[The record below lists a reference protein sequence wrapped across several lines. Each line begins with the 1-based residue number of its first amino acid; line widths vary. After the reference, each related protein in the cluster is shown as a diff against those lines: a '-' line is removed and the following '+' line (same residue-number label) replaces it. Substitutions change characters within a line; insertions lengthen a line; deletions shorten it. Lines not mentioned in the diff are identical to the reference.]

1 MPKSLFVSFYMTL
14 VMVTTLFAA
23 QSLMSTQDYLT
34 WGGVLLTTAPFLI
47 VISWVMIFK
56 NVART
61 SARFPTLIVMGL
73 IGVIFA
79 IRGNVLGGSSLAP
92 VLAVA
97 GFLGFLVYAYW
108 YSSFHRA
115 ASQLG
120 VGQSLPVF
128 ELKDTSGNTVT
139 STSLADKPAIWIFY
153 RGNWCPLCMAQIKE
167 LVAQYQ
173 QLQKLGVR
181 VALISPQPHKFT
193 KGLAKRFDVA
203 FDFLTDE
210 NNRAASSLGIAHP
223 HGLPAGM
230 QVLGYDSDTV
240 LPTVI
245 ITDVGGK
252 ILWVHETDNYR
263 VRPEPETYLAVLRDN
278 RVIADRVITEGTA

>member
-23 QSLMSTQDYLT
+23 QSLISSQDYLT

-47 VISWVMIFK
+47 VLSWIMIFQ

-79 IRGNVLGGSSLAP
+79 VRGYVLGGSSLAP
-92 VLAVA
+92 VLAVG
-97 GFLGFLVYAYW
+97 GFAGFLVYAYW

-115 ASQLG
+115 ASQLR
-120 VGQSLPVF
+120 VGQALPGF
-128 ELKDTSGNTVT
+128 ELRDTADNTVT
-139 STSLADKPAIWIFY
+139 SGSLTNKPTVWIFF

-173 QLQKLGVR
+173 QLKELGVR
-181 VALISPQPHKFT
+181 VALVSPQPHRFT
-193 KGLAKRFDVA
+193 KGLAKRFDVP

-210 NNRAASSLGIAHP
+210 NNRAARLLGIAHP

-252 ILWVHETDNYR
+252 ILWAHETDNYR
-263 VRPEPETYLAVLRDN
+263 VRPEPGTYLEVLRQT
-278 RVIADRVITEGTA
+278 RVIAEGTG

>member
-1 MPKSLFVSFYMTL
+1 MGKSLYVSFYMML
-14 VMVTTLFAA
+14 AMAISIFAA
-23 QSLMSTQDYLT
+23 SELMSTQDYLT
-34 WGGVLLTTAPFLI
+34 WGGVILTTGPFLVVLMWI
-47 VISWVMIFK
+47 MTFK

-61 SARFPTLIVMGL
+61 SSRFPTLIVMGL

-79 IRGNVLGGSSLAP
+79 IRGYVLGGSPIAP
-92 VLAVA
+92 VFAGA
-97 GFLGFLVYAYW
+97 GFLGFLIYDYW

-115 ASQLG
+115 ASQLR
-120 VGQSLPVF
+120 VGQSLPGF

-139 STSLADKPAIWIFY
+139 SASLADKPTIWIFY

-173 QLQKLGVR
+173 QLEELGVR
-181 VALISPQPHKFT
+181 VALISPQPPKFT
-193 KGLAKRFDVA
+193 KGLAKRFDVS
-203 FDFLTDE
+203 FDFLADE
-210 NNRAASSLGIAHP
+210 NNRAGRSLGITHP

-245 ITDVGGK
+245 ITAVGGK
-252 ILWVHETDNYR
+252 ILWAHETDNYR

-278 RVIADRVITEGTA
+278 QVSTGEVA